1 MGVRGATCVVVGVE
15 KRATAK
21 LQDPRTL
28 RKLVK
33 LDDHIAL
40 AFAGLNADA
49 RIAID
54 QVRGCCWRCT
64 GVLVACHLRGV
75 ALGTCHGRSACGAR
89 VLTLLS
95 APASCLHCDCH
106 PQLRVQCLSHRLT
119 IDDAPTVKSV
129 ARHAGKMQQKCVCAL
144 GCSE

>member
-1 MGVRGATCVVVGVE
+1 MIGVE

-54 QVRGCCWRCT
+54 AVRT
-64 GVLVACHLRGV
+64 AVLQWCR
-75 ALGTCHGRSACGAR
+75 
-89 VLTLLS
+89 LLES
-95 APASCLHCDCH
+95 
-106 PQLRVQCLSHRLT
+106 
-119 IDDAPTVKSV
+119 
-129 ARHAGKMQQKCVCAL
+129 
-144 GCSE
+144 

>member
-1 MGVRGATCVVVGVE
+1 MGVRGRDCVVIGVE

-54 QVRGCCWRCT
+54 AVRT
-64 GVLVACHLRGV
+64 AVLQCQPWP
-75 ALGTCHGRSACGAR
+75 CMCDKPCY
-89 VLTLLS
+89 
-95 APASCLHCDCH
+95 APPSTASC
-106 PQLRVQCLSHRLT
+106 RLLESQA
-119 IDDAPTVKSV
+119 DS
-129 ARHAGKMQQKCVCAL
+129 R
-144 GCSE
+144 

>member
-1 MGVRGATCVVVGVE
+1 MLAQGAAVVGVRGRDCVVIGVE

-54 QVRGCCWRCT
+54 AVRT
-64 GVLVACHLRGV
+64 AVLQWQPWPCVCDN
-75 ALGTCHGRSACGAR
+75 
-89 VLTLLS
+89 
-95 APASCLHCDCH
+95 APPSTASC
-106 PQLRVQCLSHRLT
+106 RLLE
-119 IDDAPTVKSV
+119 S
-129 ARHAGKMQQKCVCAL
+129 
-144 GCSE
+144 

>member
-1 MGVRGATCVVVGVE
+1 MHHTLLSQGAAVVGVRGATCVVIGVE

-54 QVRGCCWRCT
+54 QVRT
-64 GVLVACHLRGV
+64 TARG
-75 ALGTCHGRSACGAR
+75 H
-89 VLTLLS
+89 
-95 APASCLHCDCH
+95 
-106 PQLRVQCLSHRLT
+106 
-119 IDDAPTVKSV
+119 
-129 ARHAGKMQQKCVCAL
+129 
-144 GCSE
+144 